1 MTRVKLIFD
10 KNLLH
15 TKGDDEWRDAMR
27 KCWFVIPHGAESVS
41 DLHNHMLQQFSYMLK
56 SKIRSLTLY
65 MDGFSVPLSQPVKG
79 LLRDDDTIRI
89 KKGFSSVTEEKVDE
103 SDTKIAE
110 VECEQEIA
118 ITPEKPKHNKRKRKR
133 KELAQHTDE
142 DSIEQPSKEQRM
154 DTEEEDE
161 NKSQKQVE
169 VQTPTVET
177 RKDVSVSPTQE
188 VKDRKRDAI
197 AHSWGFSNWNKKQFQ
212 ESPKPRITNPLAS
225 KQEQKTLPSTP
236 TSTVPTPKQSTPS
249 KALTLRSGDTILY
262 KILELSESMVP
273 QISQE
278 YEARIVGME
287 TEAHTSKLVYSLLH
301 DGDEEPI
308 EAYASDLLQVKKV

>member
-56 SKIRSLTLY
+56 SKIRSLTFY

-89 KKGFSSVTEEKVDE
+89 KKGFKSTTQDT
-103 SDTKIAE
+103 SDTKVPE
-110 VECEQEIA
+110 VESEQEIE

-133 KELAQHTDE
+133 KESTQHIDE
-142 DSIEQPSKEQRM
+142 DSIEQPQSKEQRM
-154 DTEEEDE
+154 DTEEDD

-169 VQTPTVET
+169 IQTPTVEM
-177 RKDVSVSPTQE
+177 RKDVSMTPTQE

-225 KQEQKTLPSTP
+225 KQEQTQPIPSTP
-236 TSTVPTPKQSTPS
+236 TSTVSTPKQSTPS

-308 EAYASDLLQVKKV
+308 EAYASDLLQVKKI

>member
-1 MTRVKLIFD
+1 
-10 KNLLH
+10 
-15 TKGDDEWRDAMR
+15 
-27 KCWFVIPHGAESVS
+27 
-41 DLHNHMLQQFSYMLK
+41 
-56 SKIRSLTLY
+56 

-89 KKGFSSVTEEKVDE
+89 KKGFKSTTQDT
-103 SDTKIAE
+103 SDTKVPE
-110 VECEQEIA
+110 VESEQEIE

-133 KELAQHTDE
+133 KESTQHIDE
-142 DSIEQPSKEQRM
+142 DSIEQPQSKEQRM
-154 DTEEEDE
+154 DTEEDD

-169 VQTPTVET
+169 IQTPTVEM
-177 RKDVSVSPTQE
+177 RKDVSMTPTQE

-225 KQEQKTLPSTP
+225 KQEQTQPIPSTP
-236 TSTVPTPKQSTPS
+236 TSTVSTPKQSTPS

-308 EAYASDLLQVKKV
+308 EAYASDLLQVKKI